1 MCGTT
6 CLMTR
11 PWERLTK
18 KELIKHLEAYSQAY
32 VQYLHELNKYQTE
45 VDKLRRQVKRLR
57 KKARK

>member
-1 MCGTT
+1 
-6 CLMTR
+6 MTR